1 MTKVGW
7 WLAGAALPVAIWPA
21 LDWSQAIALALTQM
35 WFERTGHMPSWT
47 ETATVEVTFAIL
59 LAAVSGLVLFAALRA
74 VKKAGAPNGVGWL
87 AAALSVVILLV
98 AARAA
103 LGVSVAAVISRSA
116 PGLAMAGGAVL
127 AQLWRRQRV
136 SPVAD

>member
-1 MTKVGW
+1 
-7 WLAGAALPVAIWPA
+7 
-21 LDWSQAIALALTQM
+21 M